1 MLQIFTV
8 YDTAVEAYMQPFF
21 MRSKG
26 EAIRSFE
33 AACKDPEH
41 NFAKNPTDFVLF
53 WIGSY
58 DDETAQITQDN
69 PPVSLGTALEHQGM
83 EKQGRSN
90 GEAFTRVVA
99 PSQEEGA

>member
-1 MLQIFTV
+1 MLQMFTV
-8 YDTAVEAYMQPFF
+8 YDTAVEAYMTPFF

-53 WIGSY
+53 YLGEY
-58 DDETAQITQDN
+58 DDETGQITQDN
-69 PPVSLGTALEHQGM
+69 PPISLGTALEHQGR
-83 EKQGRSN
+83 ERANGSSN
-90 GEAFTRVVA
+90 FKRVGS
-99 PSQEEGA
+99 SQEESNA